1 MRQAR
6 RREIHRKC
14 HVDDL
19 LTWNACTLHG
29 CYKFAIQCYWGWF
42 MKIIAINIE
51 INVFLFTYRASI
63 RSKTARHSFAFYALH
78 KILIH
83 TDSIN
88 SIGLASVWRTS
99 QSNWSSLMS
108 SLGARETIVTYWIYF
123 LLLDKIYWTEF
134 NIRCICADSP
144 KTLHEQ
150 FEGGVIERT
159 LMHLR
164 N

>member
-6 RREIHRKC
+6 RRRINRKC

-19 LTWNACTLHG
+19 LTWNAWNG
-29 CYKFAIQCYWGWF
+29 CYEFAIQCYWRWF

-51 INVFLFTYRASI
+51 INVLLFTYRASI
-63 RSKTARHSFAFYALH
+63 QSKTAQHSFAFYVLH

-108 SLGARETIVTYWIYF
+108 SLGARETIVTRLIYF
-123 LLLDKIYWTEF
+123 LLLDKIFWTEF
-134 NIRCICADSP
+134 N
-144 KTLHEQ
+144 
-150 FEGGVIERT
+150 
-159 LMHLR
+159 MHLHLR
-164 N
+164 RLFYTNNLKEE